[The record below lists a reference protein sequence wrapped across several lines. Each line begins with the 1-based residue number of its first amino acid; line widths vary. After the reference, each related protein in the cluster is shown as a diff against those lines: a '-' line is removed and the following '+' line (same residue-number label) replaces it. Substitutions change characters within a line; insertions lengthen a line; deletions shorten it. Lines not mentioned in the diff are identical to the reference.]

1 MSSNLKKISVHD
13 LQVGMFVTQLDRPWT
28 ETPFLFQGFYI
39 HHADEIAEL
48 QRYCKFVYVD
58 SQRDQAGD
66 DQATKSD
73 DGESRTITR
82 VTNLRRPAAA
92 APKPDAT
99 HKRISYEPVLPTEA
113 EMPAA
118 KPIYQETVKTAK
130 AIISQL
136 QKGGELNI
144 DLAEQAVTRMMESV
158 LRNPD
163 AMTWLTRMK
172 QHDSYIY
179 QHSVNSSVWGLSF
192 ARHLGLD
199 KQSIYE
205 IGIGC
210 MLFDVGKTNLSA
222 LLLAKTGQ
230 LSETETQILHSHVEH
245 SVAILRNTPR
255 ITPRVLNLVQSHHE
269 RFDGSGYPQ
278 GLKGNEIP
286 TFAKIA
292 GMVDCYDALISPRS
306 YAVQRTPY
314 QAVREI
320 YAWRGN
326 LFQPEVVE
334 QFMQVVGVFPTGTLV
349 ELNTGAVGVVISQN
363 EARRLRPRLMLILD
377 EKKRQLPRFEII
389 DLLYDNIW
397 NDKDKFWI
405 DKHVDAAAYGIDPQA
420 LYL

>member
-1 MSSNLKKISVHD
+1 MSSNLDKIPADD
-13 LQVGMFVTQLDRPWT
+13 LEIGMFVAQLDRPWT
-28 ETPFLFQGFYI
+28 DTPFLFQGFYI

-48 QRYCKFVYVD
+48 QRYCKYVFID
-58 SQRDQAGD
+58 SQRGEGGNHD
-66 DQATKSD
+66 T
-73 DGESRTITR
+73 ESRTITR
-82 VTNLRRPAAA
+82 VTNLRPPAADE
-92 APKPDAT
+92 PKPVA
-99 HKRISYEPVLPTEA
+99 HKRISYEPELPVEK

-136 QKGGELNI
+136 QKGGELNMG
-144 DLAEQAVTRMMESV
+144 LAEQAVTRMMESV

-230 LSETETQILHSHVEH
+230 LSETETQVLHSHVEH

-389 DLLYDNIW
+389 DLLYDNVW

-405 DKHVDAAAYGIDPQA
+405 DKHVEAAAYGIDPQA